1 MSFTNTIFKILE
13 EQNILKTTKTK
24 PIVDAIKN
32 RKKIDFYYSGP
43 RKGRDSV
50 KSGKRESAELVA
62 IGLSKRGNLI
72 VRAYV
77 DTPSVSKKGFEKTNW
92 RTFMVS
98 RMSDVKIS
106 DEKFDQK
113 RPDYEEGAD
122 MSMSVTY
129 VTSDWTNKPEVKK
142 PRIVKS
148 KPEVPSATATTEPT
162 PSVEPT
168 TTTTTTTTPEE
179 PKTTELPQPK
189 TQTKPEKVVSKPE
202 PTQTEPEPTEPK
214 TQELPQPKQ
223 TEKPVANPEEDE
235 ENKNLQESIKNIK
248 RLMFS

>member
-122 MSMSVTY
+122 NSMSVTY

-168 TTTTTTTTPEE
+168 TTTTTPEE

-202 PTQTEPEPTEPK
+202 PTQTEPETTEPK

>member
-62 IGLSKRGNLI
+62 MGLSKRGNLI

-122 MSMSVTY
+122 NSMSVTY

-162 PSVEPT
+162 PSVEP
-168 TTTTTTTTPEE
+168 TTTTTPEE